1 MNNIVTKARLEKL
14 KRLRL
19 FDDDYANIVFKDKEC
34 VKYILST
41 ILKEEIQFYH
51 HETER
56 KMKVV
61 SGRTIECDIFVLSK
75 DKAINVEIEKHSF
88 RLKPQRIRYHA
99 SVLDCHVSKQ
109 SQNFDEMLDIV
120 VIFICEF
127 DPVGKG
133 CPMYHINRQIQES
146 KDIFHDDMQIIL
158 VNGSYSA
165 DDEIGR
171 LIHDLKC
178 TNSSEMYSEVL
189 KEKTKYYKE
198 DEKGARIMCEA
209 WEEERRKGKAEGRAE
224 GRTEGKAEG
233 KTETLISSLKSL
245 METMNLGIE
254 EAMNAL
260 RLNDEEKQMCRK
272 ELKL

>member
-1 MNNIVTKARLEKL
+1 M
-14 KRLRL
+14 
-19 FDDDYANIVFKDKEC
+19 
-34 VKYILST
+34 
-41 ILKEEIQFYH
+41 
-51 HETER
+51 
-56 KMKVV
+56 
-61 SGRTIECDIFVLSK
+61 
-75 DKAINVEIEKHSF
+75 
-88 RLKPQRIRYHA
+88 
-99 SVLDCHVSKQ
+99 
-109 SQNFDEMLDIV
+109 
-120 VIFICEF
+120 
-127 DPVGKG
+127 
-133 CPMYHINRQIQES
+133 
-146 KDIFHDDMQIIL
+146 
-158 VNGSYSA
+158 NGSYSA

-209 WEEERRKGKAEGRAE
+209 WEEERRKGKAEGR
-224 GRTEGKAEG
+224 TEGKAEG

-272 ELKL
+272 ALEL

>member
-1 MNNIVTKARLEKL
+1 
-14 KRLRL
+14 
-19 FDDDYANIVFKDKEC
+19 
-34 VKYILST
+34 
-41 ILKEEIQFYH
+41 
-51 HETER
+51 
-56 KMKVV
+56 MKVV

-146 KDIFHDDMQIIL
+146 GDIFHDDMQIIL
-158 VNGSYSA
+158 VNGSYRA

-178 TNSSEMYSEVL
+178 TNSSKMYSEVL
-189 KEKTKYYKE
+189 RKKTKYYKE
-198 DEKGARIMCEA
+198 DEEGARIMCEA
-209 WEEERRKGKAEGRAE
+209 WEEERRKGKAEGR
-224 GRTEGKAEG
+224 TEG

-260 RLNDEEKQMCRK
+260 KLNDEEKQMCKK
-272 ELKL
+272 ELGL